1 MYRVLIKQP
10 DTELVSDAAMAFE
23 DIVEIKP
30 RAKYLIQLIKD
41 RLSSIDW

>member
-23 DIVEIKP
+23 DM
-30 RAKYLIQLIKD
+30 L
-41 RLSSIDW
+41 RLNQEPSI